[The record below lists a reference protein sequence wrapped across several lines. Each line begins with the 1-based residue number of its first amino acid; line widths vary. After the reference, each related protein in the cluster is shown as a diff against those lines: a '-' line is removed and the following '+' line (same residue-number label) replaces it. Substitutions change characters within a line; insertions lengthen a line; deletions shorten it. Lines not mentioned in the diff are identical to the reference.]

1 MFTSSCLSDH
11 LGPLAL
17 TNPAEQGFPI
27 DVLANAAHAFSTGVA
42 CTLFLLFLFYSFLY
56 RHDLLYQWFNVASTA
71 SVGFFTLSW
80 YQLLRPDLFDQELY
94 AVLLVVFE
102 KMMIIGL
109 AGTVYYLLNRSK
121 IRRLKRL
128 TAIGI
133 VGTLVGLLAVWT
145 KQQWLS
151 SLCKG
156 ISSVILVDSFVMAF
170 LAGRNQRDYSGYLV
184 ALALLGASMG
194 STLVVLKLS
203 QQPSFTIFA
212 PLPLSLMLA
221 NRFGG
226 FFVLLFL
233 LARHNYH
240 TGRLLHLAQGE
251 LVTLSDEKRAI
262 LEQQNAWLEQQV
274 AKRTTELNQS
284 NQVKDRLF
292 SIISHELRSPI
303 ASLKSMLMMMQQ
315 QNLSRV
321 QFMALQARLSQH
333 VDRLYGNLDNLLY
346 WSLGQMN
353 ELRSRPAPHPIREVV
368 NEVLGLLQEMAASK
382 QVAFQ
387 VNVPIQNQVW
397 ADELQLRVILRNLV
411 DNAIKFSK
419 PSGIVTLSSY
429 REGERCW
436 ICVQDT
442 GQGMSMGQLATMFA
456 NAPSSTGTAGE
467 RGTGLGLRLSKELT
481 ERNQGQMIV
490 YSEPGAGTL
499 VKINLPAAQSL
510 QNRTN
515 RAGNEHTRQTP
526 QVQVT

>member
-1 MFTSSCLSDH
+1 M
-11 LGPLAL
+11 G
-17 TNPAEQGFPI
+17 I
-27 DVLANAAHAFSTGVA
+27 A
-42 CTLFLLFLFYSFLY
+42 CTLFLLVLFYSFLY
-56 RHDLLYQWFNVASTA
+56 RHDILYQWFNMASTA

-80 YQLLRPDLFDQELY
+80 YQLLQPDLFDHALY
-94 AVLLVVFE
+94 AVLFIIFE

-109 AGTVYYLLNRSK
+109 AGSVYYLLNRSK
-121 IRRLKRL
+121 LRRLTHL
-128 TAIGI
+128 TAIGVAGI
-133 VGTLVGLLAVWT
+133 LVGLLAVWT

-151 SLCKG
+151 SLYKG
-156 ISSVILVDSFVMAF
+156 ISSVILFDSFVIAL
-170 LAGRNQRDYSGYLV
+170 LAGRKQRDYSGYLV
-184 ALALLGASMG
+184 AVALLSASIG

-203 QQPSFTIFA
+203 QQTSFTIFA
-212 PLPLSLMLA
+212 PLPPSLMLA

-240 TGRLLHLAQGE
+240 TGRLLHLAQAE
-251 LVTLSDEKRAI
+251 LVTLSDEKQSI
-262 LEQQNAWLEQQV
+262 LEQQNARLEQQV
-274 AKRTTELNQS
+274 AKRTTELNHS

-303 ASLKSMLMMMQQ
+303 ASLKSMLIMMQQ
-315 QNLSRV
+315 QSLSRA
-321 QFMALQARLSQH
+321 QFTALQARLAQH

-353 ELRSRPAPHPIREVV
+353 ELRSRPAPHPIRDLV
-368 NEVLGLLQEMAASK
+368 NDVLGLLQEMAASK
-382 QVAFQ
+382 QVDFQ
-387 VNVPIQNQVW
+387 VNIPAQNRVW

-411 DNAIKFSK
+411 DNAIKFSE

-442 GQGMSMGQLATMFA
+442 GQGMSMDQLATMFA
-456 NAPSSTGTAGE
+456 NTSSSTGTAGE

-490 YSEPGAGTL
+490 YSEPGSGTL
-499 VKINLPAAQSL
+499 VKINLPAAESL
-510 QNRTN
+510 PNKTN
-515 RAGNEHTRQTP
+515 RPGNEHTRQTSQI
-526 QVQVT
+526 QVS